1 MPDAPLEWTTRPYR
15 PGDETEIVALFNEI
29 FSENN
34 PIFEPRTLEH
44 WRWQFEQ
51 NPAGQRILL
60 GVDTEGRIVGQ
71 FCSRPAWA
79 NVRGEKM
86 LCSEAVDSLVAK
98 PYRKGLRKRGLF
110 VSLAEEFIETHGR
123 EDLDV
128 FMYGCP
134 NELAFPI
141 GTRLLHYRPVFAPL
155 PILER
160 PPRGDAQVPRAVV
173 EVERFGPE
181 LDRLWERLLTTH
193 TFGLWRDSTYWNWRY
208 ADCPSVRYRML
219 SVPGPDGE
227 LRGAA
232 VVCERWLDE
241 EVLTI
246 VDWLVPRDDEES
258 AQALLDAADGLAA
271 ASNLSPVQAWFHP
284 EQPEAQWLRA
294 RGFEPRDT
302 FFNLCIRLYHPDL
315 TLRWIKPEWYF
326 TMGDSDIY

>member
-1 MPDAPLEWTTRPYR
+1 MPDAPLEWTTRPYQ
-15 PGDETEIVALFNEI
+15 PGDETEILALFNEV

-34 PIFEPRTLEH
+34 PDFEPRRLEH
-44 WRWQFEQ
+44 WQWEFEK

-60 GVDTEGRIVGQ
+60 AIDTEGSIVGQ

-98 PYRKGLRKRGLF
+98 AYRKGLRRRGLF

-134 NELAFPI
+134 NELAFPV

-160 PPRGDAQVPRAVV
+160 ATRSDVKRSEDVV

-181 LDRLWERLLTTH
+181 LDRLWDRLKDAQS
-193 TFGLWRDSTYWNWRY
+193 FGLWRDSSYWNWRY
-208 ADCPSVRYRML
+208 VDCPSVTYRML
-219 SVPGPDGE
+219 SLPDAEGE

-232 VVCERWLDE
+232 VVREKWLDKD
-241 EVLTI
+241 VLAL
-246 VDWLVPRDDEES
+246 VDWLVPRDDPE
-258 AQALLDAADGLAA
+258 AATLLLNAAEALAA
-271 ASNLSPVQAWFHP
+271 ASDLSPLQTWFHP
-284 EQPEAQWLRA
+284 EQPEAEWFRGQ
-294 RGFEPRDT
+294 GFEPRDT
-302 FFNLCIRLYHPDL
+302 FFNLCIRIYHPDL

>member
-1 MPDAPLEWTTRPYR
+1 MSGAPLEWITRPYE
-15 PGDETEIVALFNEI
+15 PGDETEIIALFNEV

-34 PIFEPRTLEH
+34 ESFEPRTLEQ
-44 WRWQFEQ
+44 WQWQFEK

-60 GVDTEGRIVGQ
+60 GVDTQGKIVGQ

-79 NVRGEKM
+79 NVRGERM

-134 NELAFPI
+134 NELAFPV

-160 PPRGDAQVPRAVV
+160 PPRSDGKRPDAVQ

-181 LDRLWERLLTTH
+181 LDRLWERLIPVHEFALC
-193 TFGLWRDSTYWNWRY
+193 RDASYWNWRY
-208 ADCPSVRYRML
+208 ADCPLADYRLLAM
-219 SVPGPDGE
+219 PDASGE

-232 VVCERWLDE
+232 VIREGWLDE
-241 EVLTI
+241 DVLAI
-246 VDWLVPRDDEES
+246 VDWLVPREDAGAS
-258 AQALLDAADGLAA
+258 QALLDAAESIAQENG
-271 ASNLSPVQAWFHP
+271 LSPVQTWLHP
-284 EQPEAQWLRA
+284 EQPEFAWFKEQ
-294 RGFEPRDT
+294 GFETRDT
-302 FFNLCIRLYHPDL
+302 FFNLCIRIYHPDL
-315 TLRWIKPEWYF
+315 TLSWVKPTWYF